1 MRLPRPVLPFAL
13 LLILAIPGIADNP
26 APTPAPVGGLTFK
39 QEVDVTVVNVDV
51 FVYDKDDKP
60 VPGLGKDDFRIFQS
74 DVERPIS
81 HFAVMNEK
89 IFRSQVESEQAP
101 IPDLVA
107 EPEVPEELRAEI
119 KPTYMMIYIDN
130 ENLRPLDRNRV
141 LRNVR
146 TFVTDTMMGPVQMM
160 VVSYQRS
167 FKVLQPFTT
176 DSKAVNDALRSL
188 GKNTGGRTERD
199 ASRRDIVNRIRREQD
214 NIRNRTSSSS
224 SDSYTRDSILQDVMS
239 FADEEANNLNFTMNA
254 LRGAISMVAG
264 LDGRKVVVYVSD
276 GLPMVP
282 GLGLFYEFSN
292 VVNDTSVLSLRSRY
306 DRSRLFDSLVSA
318 ANGQNVSFYTID
330 AAGLQVG
337 GGMSAEDRYSADV
350 MASAMETNNYQD
362 SIRFM
367 ADATGGLSITNTNNI
382 SGGLDRVREDLF
394 TYYSLGYTVAATGAD
409 KVHFIKVELADKPEL
424 KGLTLRYRRRFVE
437 KSLESQ
443 VQDRVMTSLM
453 VEVNDNPMKIE
464 VTTGDP
470 APAMED
476 RSTVPVHVSV
486 PLESIALIPEK
497 DDYVG
502 RVVLFVAAR
511 DEGGKQSD
519 LQRQEHEIRVPA
531 KDYELARSKNYGFDL
546 QLLMEKGSYR
556 VTVAVMDHVT
566 RQASYSSTQLT
577 VQ

>member
-1 MRLPRPVLPFAL
+1 M
-13 LLILAIPGIADNP
+13 LATPLVADDP
-26 APTPAPVGGLTFK
+26 APTPAPIGGLSFK

-51 FVYDKDDKP
+51 FVRDKDDRP
-60 VPGLGKDDFRIFQS
+60 VSGLTRDDFRIYQS
-74 DVERPIS
+74 GVERPIS

-89 IFRSQVESEQAP
+89 IFQSQVQSDDTETPQ
-101 IPDLVA
+101 LVPT
-107 EPEVPEELRAEI
+107 PEVPEELRAQV

-130 ENLRPLDRNRV
+130 ENIRPLDRNRV

-146 TFVTDTMMGPVQMM
+146 TFVTDTLMGPVQVM

-176 DSKAVNDALRSL
+176 DAKAVNDALRSV
-188 GKNTGGRTERD
+188 GKDTGGRTERD
-199 ASRRDIVNRIRREQD
+199 SSRRDIVNRIRREQD
-214 NIRNRTSSSS
+214 NLRNQSSTN
-224 SDSYTRDSILQDVMS
+224 YNRDSILQDIMG
-239 FADEEANNLNFTMNA
+239 FADEEENNLSFTINA
-254 LRGAISMVAG
+254 LRGAISMIAG

-282 GLGLFYEFSN
+282 GLGLFYEYSN
-292 VVNDTSVLSLRSRY
+292 IVQSTSILSLRSRY
-306 DRSRLFDSLVSA
+306 DCSRLFDSLVAA

-330 AAGLQVG
+330 AAGLRVG
-337 GGMSAEDRYSADV
+337 GGISAEDRYAGDA
-350 MASAMETNNYQD
+350 MANAMESNNFQD
-362 SIRFM
+362 TLRYM
-367 ADATGGLSITNTNNI
+367 ADGTGGLSITNTNNI
-382 SGGLDRVREDLF
+382 SGGLDKVREDLF
-394 TYYSLGYTVAATGAD
+394 TYYSLGYTVAATGSD
-409 KVHFIKVELADKPEL
+409 KVHFLKVELADKPEL

-437 KSLESQ
+437 KSLETR

-453 VEVNDNPMKIE
+453 VDVDDNPMKVE

-470 APAMED
+470 APAAQD

-486 PLESIALIPEK
+486 PIESIALIPEN

-511 DEGGKQSD
+511 DEAGKQSD

-531 KDYELARSKNYGFDL
+531 KDYDLAKTKNYGFDL
-546 QLLMEKGSYR
+546 QLLMEKGSFR
-556 VTVAVMDHVT
+556 VTVALMDEIT

-577 VQ
+577 VP

>member
-1 MRLPRPVLPFAL
+1 VRAQRPVLPLAL
-13 LLILAIPGIADNP
+13 FLMLAIPAIAESP
-26 APTPAPVGGLTFK
+26 APTPAPVGGLSFK
-39 QEVDVTVVNVDV
+39 HEVGVTVVNVDV
-51 FVYDKDDKP
+51 FVHDKDDKP
-60 VPGLGKDDFRIFQS
+60 VTGLSKDDFRIFQS
-74 DVERPIS
+74 GVERPIS
-81 HFAVMNEK
+81 HFAVMSEK
-89 IFRSQVESEQAP
+89 VFRSQVEADQAP
-101 IPDLVA
+101 IPDLVP
-107 EPEVPEELRAEI
+107 EPEVPEELRAEV
-119 KPTYMMIYIDN
+119 KPTYMIIYVDN
-130 ENLRPLDRNRV
+130 ENIRPLDRNRV

-146 TFVTDTMMGPVQMM
+146 TFVTDTMAGPVQMM

-176 DSKAVNDALRSL
+176 DAKAVNDALRSL
-188 GKNTGGRTERD
+188 GKNTGGRSERD
-199 ASRRDIVNRIRREQD
+199 SSRRDIVNRIRREED
-214 NIRNRTSSSS
+214 NLRNRGSH
-224 SDSYTRDSILQDVMS
+224 SYTRESILQDILS
-239 FADEEANNLNFTMNA
+239 FADEEANNLSFTVNS
-254 LRGAISMVAG
+254 LRGAVSMVAG

-282 GLGLFYEFSN
+282 GLGLFYEYSN
-292 VVNDTSVLSLRSRY
+292 IVQDTSILSLRSRY

-337 GGMSAEDRYSADV
+337 GGMSAEDRYAGDV
-350 MASAMETNNYQD
+350 MATAMETNNYQD
-362 SIRFM
+362 SLRFM

-424 KGLTLRYRRRFVE
+424 KGLDLRYRRRFVE
-437 KSLESQ
+437 KSLETQ

-453 VEVNDNPMKIE
+453 VDVNENPMKVE

-470 APAMED
+470 SPAMEG

-486 PLESIALIPEK
+486 PLESIALIPEN

-531 KDYELARSKNYGFDL
+531 KDYDLARSKNYGFDL
-546 QLLMEKGSYR
+546 QLLMENGSFR
-556 VTVAVMDHVT
+556 VTVAIMDQVT

-577 VQ
+577 VP

>member
-1 MRLPRPVLPFAL
+1 VRLPLPVIPAAL
-13 LLILAIPGIADNP
+13 LLTLAIPTLATDP
-26 APTPAPVGGLTFK
+26 APTPAPVGGLSFK

-51 FVYDKDDKP
+51 FVRDKDDKP
-60 VPGLGKDDFRIFQS
+60 VPGLTKDDFRLFQS

-89 IFRSQVESEQAP
+89 IFQSQVSSQQVA
-101 IPDLVA
+101 IPDLVPQ
-107 EPEVPEELRAEI
+107 PEVPEELRAQV

-141 LRNVR
+141 LRDVR
-146 TFVTDTMMGPVQMM
+146 TFVTDTLMGPVQMM

-188 GKNTGGRTERD
+188 GKDTGGRSERD
-199 ASRRDIVNRIRREQD
+199 SSRRDIVNRIRREED
-214 NIRNRTSSSS
+214 NLRSRSSGGSTG
-224 SDSYTRDSILQDVMS
+224 YTRESILQDVMS
-239 FADEEANNLNFTMNA
+239 FADEEANNLSFTVNA
-254 LRGAISMVAG
+254 LRGAISMIAG
-264 LDGRKVVVYVSD
+264 LDGRKVVIYVSD
-276 GLPMVP
+276 GLPLVP
-282 GLGLFYEFSN
+282 GLGLFYEYSN
-292 VVNDTSVLSLRSRY
+292 IVQDTSILSLRSRY

-318 ANGQNVSFYTID
+318 ANGQNVSFYTVD
-330 AAGLQVG
+330 AAGLRAG
-337 GGMSAEDRYSADV
+337 GGMSAEDRYAADAT
-350 MASAMETNNYQD
+350 ASAMETNNYQD
-362 SIRFM
+362 SIRMM

-382 SGGLDRVREDLF
+382 SEGLDRVREDLF

-424 KGLTLRYRRRFVE
+424 KGLSLRYRRRFVE
-437 KSLESQ
+437 KSLETQ

-453 VEVNDNPMKIE
+453 VDVTDNPMKVE
-464 VTTGDP
+464 VTTGEP
-470 APAMED
+470 VPAMED
-476 RSTVPVHVSV
+476 RSTVPVHVSI
-486 PLESIALIPEK
+486 PLQSIALIPET

-531 KDYELARSKNYGFDL
+531 KDYDLARSKNYGFDL

-556 VTVAVMDHVT
+556 VTVAIMDQVT

>member
-1 MRLPRPVLPFAL
+1 MRLPLPVLPVAL
-13 LLILAIPGIADNP
+13 LLTLAMPTLAADP
-26 APTPAPVGGLTFK
+26 APTPAPVGGLSFK
-39 QEVDVTVVNVDV
+39 QEVNVTVVNVDV
-51 FVYDKDDKP
+51 FVRDKDDKP
-60 VPGLGKDDFRIFQS
+60 VRGLSKDDFRLFQS
-74 DVERPIS
+74 GVERPIS

-89 IFRSQVESEQAP
+89 IFQSQVHTEQTAISDL
-101 IPDLVA
+101 IP
-107 EPEVPEELRAEI
+107 EPEVPEELRAQV
-119 KPTYMMIYIDN
+119 KPTYMLIYVDN

-146 TFVTDTMMGPVQMM
+146 TFVTDTLMGPVQMM

-167 FKVLQPFTT
+167 FKVLQPFTA
-176 DSKAVNDALRSL
+176 DARAVNDALRSL
-188 GKNTGGRTERD
+188 GKDTGGRTERD
-199 ASRRDIVNRIRREQD
+199 SSRRDIVNRIRREED
-214 NIRNRTSSSS
+214 NLRNRTS

-239 FADEEANNLNFTMNA
+239 FADEEANNLSFTVTA
-254 LRGAISMVAG
+254 LRGAISMIAG

-282 GLGLFYEFSN
+282 GLGLFYEYSN
-292 VVNDTSVLSLRSRY
+292 IVQDTSILSLRSRY

-330 AAGLQVG
+330 AAGLMVG
-337 GGMSAEDRYSADV
+337 GGMSAEDRYAADV
-350 MASAMETNNYQD
+350 VASAMESNNYQD
-362 SIRFM
+362 SLRFM
-367 ADATGGLSITNTNNI
+367 ADATGGLSITNTNDV

-394 TYYSLGYTVAATGAD
+394 TYYSLGYTAAATGAD

-424 KGLTLRYRRRFVE
+424 KGLSLRYRRRFVE
-437 KSLESQ
+437 KSLETR

-453 VEVNDNPMKIE
+453 VDVNDNPMNVE

-486 PLESIALIPEK
+486 PLASIALIPEN

-511 DEGGKQSD
+511 DVGGKQSD

-531 KDYELARSKNYGFDL
+531 KDYDVARTKNYGFDL
-546 QLLMEKGSYR
+546 QLLMEKGSFR
-556 VTVAVMDHVT
+556 VTVAVMDQVT